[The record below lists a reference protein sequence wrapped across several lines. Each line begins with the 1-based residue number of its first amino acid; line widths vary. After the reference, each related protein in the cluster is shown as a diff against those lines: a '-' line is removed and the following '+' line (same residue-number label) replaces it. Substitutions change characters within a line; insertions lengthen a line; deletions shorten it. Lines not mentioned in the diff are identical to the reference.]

1 MKHLNLL
8 FTLILIFIIS
18 GIYAQE
24 ESTDENEQT
33 LIVSGEIRPR
43 TEYSHGYK
51 MPVLKEIMP
60 GYNMPGVLSTN
71 QRTRFNLG
79 FKSSKIAFGMSLQD
93 VRTWGSQAQLV
104 ANEDFAVSVH
114 QAWGEVFFTDEF
126 SLKAGRMELAY
137 DDHRILGN
145 VGWAP
150 QARSHD
156 LALFKYDGNIK
167 VHLGIAYHG
176 GPYYGADAYKA
187 MQFLWI
193 NGKKADLG
201 YSILALNNGKAERQ
215 VHHTL
220 ITVLDE
226 YNAYSHT
233 LGGRFIYKLGDLNI
247 GLNAYYQM
255 GNNNADWV
263 DEDSLTI
270 SLFDFNTL
278 FGTNYM
284 GEKGQGQKIS
294 AYNIGLDLMYLLYE
308 NVKIGAAYEM
318 ISGNDL
324 TDLSRVDQ
332 NAFAP
337 LYGTNHKFN
346 GWMDYFYVGNHGS
359 SVGLHDISLRVIY
372 KNGPFFLKIFPHY
385 FMPAAKAAYFDSEGI
400 EQDLGAL
407 GTEIDI
413 WAGYHII
420 PKVAS
425 IEVGYSH
432 MFATES
438 LYGLKYWAAPSS
450 DDFGMNNWA
459 WIMLTVK
466 PNWTFSK

>member
-1 MKHLNLL
+1 MRHLKLL
-8 FTLILIFIIS
+8 LTFISIFIIS
-18 GIYAQE
+18 GIFAQE
-24 ESTDENEQT
+24 ETKDENEQT
-33 LIVSGEIRPR
+33 IIISGELRPR
-43 TEYSHGYK
+43 TEYYHGYK
-51 MPVLKEIMP
+51 MPVVKEIMP
-60 GYNMPGVLSTN
+60 GYKMPGAISTN

-79 FKSSKIAFGMSLQD
+79 FKSSKIAFGLSLQD
-93 VRTWGSQAQLV
+93 VRTWGNQAQLV
-104 ANEDFAVSVH
+104 VNEDFATSVH
-114 QAWGEVFFTDEF
+114 QAWGEVFFKDEF

-137 DDHRILGN
+137 DDHRILGS

-156 LALFKYDGNIK
+156 LALFKYEGKLK

-176 GPYYGADAYKA
+176 GPYYGPDAYKA

-193 NGKKADLG
+193 NGKTADLG

-215 VHHTL
+215 VHHTNAS
-220 ITVLDE
+220 VLNE

-233 LGGRFIYKLGDLNI
+233 LGGRLTYKLGDLNI
-247 GLNAYYQM
+247 GLNAYYQT
-255 GNNNADWV
+255 GKNNADWV
-263 DEDSLTI
+263 DVDSLSGT
-270 SLFDFNTL
+270 LVNFNAL

-284 GEKGQGQKIS
+284 GEKGQGQKIN
-294 AYNIGLDLMYLLYE
+294 AYNIGLDLMYLLFE

-346 GWMDYFYVGNHGS
+346 GWMDYFFVGNHAG
-359 SVGLHDISLRVIY
+359 SVGLQDISLRLIY
-372 KNGPFFLKIFPHY
+372 TNGPFFLKIFPHY
-385 FMPAAKAAYFDSEGI
+385 FMPAGKAVYLDSEGNDQNI
-400 EQDLGAL
+400 AAL

-413 WAGYHII
+413 WAGYNII

-425 IEVGYSH
+425 IEFGYSH
-432 MFATES
+432 MFGTES
-438 LYGLKYWAAPSS
+438 MYGLKYGVSPASE
-450 DDFGMNNWA
+450 DFGMNNWA
-459 WIMLTVK
+459 WLMLTVK
-466 PNWTFSK
+466 PNWKSN